1 MTAKNREELRLQLKV
16 NSFVLKNLARF
27 YNDGYRRIGHTAFCG
42 DHWEI
47 TMKHRLNGREIVIM
61 YSENMSCASVFL
73 GDKLIDHYKPCQAV
87 PQSNDAS
94 ISIG

>member
-27 YNDGYRRIGHTAFCG
+27 YNDGYRRVGKTEFVD
-42 DHWEI
+42 DHYEI

-61 YSENMSCASVFL
+61 YSEDMHCASVFL
-73 GDKLIDHYKPCQAV
+73 GDKLIDHYNPCPVTQERNA
-87 PQSNDAS
+87 AS